1 MNVNQK
7 IENTLGVITENIW
20 PLCCPYESPPGK
32 YIVYNPEIDSAECF
46 TDDEDQEWTLHMQ
59 IHLYTREDYMDD
71 RKTIRKYT
79 RKKQNI
85 TICAF
90 LAILRRKTDGL
101 YRIGTRCR
109 REIQ

>member
-46 TDDEDQEWTLHMQ
+46 ADDED
-59 IHLYTREDYMDD
+59 
-71 RKTIRKYT
+71 
-79 RKKQNI
+79 
-85 TICAF
+85 
-90 LAILRRKTDGL
+90 
-101 YRIGTRCR
+101 
-109 REIQ
+109 

>member
-46 TDDEDQEWTLHMQ
+46 ADDEDQEWTLHMQ
-59 IHLYTREDYMDD
+59 IHIPG
-71 RKTIRKYT
+71 KTIWMTEKRFVNYCE
-79 RKKQNI
+79 KQD
-85 TICAF
+85 
-90 LAILRRKTDGL
+90 LR
-101 YRIGTRCR
+101 
-109 REIQ
+109 

>member
-7 IENTLGVITENIW
+7 IENALRVITENIW

-46 TDDEDQEWTLHMQ
+46 ADDEDQEWTLHMQ

-71 RKTIRKYT
+71 RKTIRKLL
-79 RKKQNI
+79 RKAGF
-85 TICAF
+85 TV
-90 LAILRRKTDGL
+90 TDIDSIYEKETKYYHL
-101 YRIGTRCR
+101 CFSCYI
-109 REIQ
+109 EEED